1 MPEKKEIPELPAE
14 EKHRMT
20 ARALER
26 TVWYL
31 IDGLIK
37 EGVNP
42 KVVLKVSNQIHAGG
56 GDGMGR
62 RFKKMLNLS
71 DDVESAAIGN
81 VAMNRVMGF
90 DIELVEA
97 NKIFARTRVRKC
109 PDWDVIKD
117 LGIDKKLS
125 PDELCEPCNIVNE
138 AFCRAINANIRQI
151 RSKFLSKGEEVCE
164 AIYELVK

>member
-62 RFKKMLNLS
+62 RFKIDEGGKTY
-71 DDVESAAIGN
+71 DDQKA
-81 VAMNRVMGF
+81 NRITNGYGIYPWRRKHEF
-90 DIELVEA
+90 
-97 NKIFARTRVRKC
+97 FGTR
-109 PDWDVIKD
+109 
-117 LGIDKKLS
+117 DKRHS
-125 PDELCEPCNIVNE
+125 CQN
-138 AFCRAINANIRQI
+138 
-151 RSKFLSKGEEVCE
+151 
-164 AIYELVK
+164 